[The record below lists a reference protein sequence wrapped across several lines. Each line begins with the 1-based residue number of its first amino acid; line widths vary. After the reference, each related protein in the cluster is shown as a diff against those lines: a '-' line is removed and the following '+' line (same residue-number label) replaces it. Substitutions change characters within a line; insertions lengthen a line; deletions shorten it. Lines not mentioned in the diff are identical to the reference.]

1 LELKKP
7 FSTWQGKN
15 ISFDK
20 TIVSFT
26 NYLPNRDIKKRL
38 IDTQQAQQT
47 RQREE
52 VKLDSSPIKN
62 NNNGSGG
69 CC

>member
-1 LELKKP
+1 M
-7 FSTWQGKN
+7 
-15 ISFDK
+15 ISSYIYYHF
-20 TIVSFT
+20 
-26 NYLPNRDIKKRL
+26 RDIKKRL

-52 VKLDSSPIKN
+52 VKLDQAAPSKV
-62 NNNGSGG
+62 NGSGG